1 MKRLFTTAIYIL
13 CVILTTSGNTNEKTL
28 TMMFKQLS
36 ISEGLSNNSVRSI
49 FRDSRGFLWIGTESG
64 LNKYDGYSF
73 HQYYQSNSGLSD
85 DAIFEVFEGPQGN
98 IWIKTANE
106 YSIYDYKTGKISNDY
121 KSVLEK
127 KHIPSKNIQRI
138 GMTPKNEFWA
148 YNRSKLYLQNEDKNP
163 IKVFPL
169 QTEKISNISIA
180 VQSIYIMYS
189 DGALYSIDKQTS
201 ETKEIAIPTTFIP
214 LLKNHEPHIYTD
226 RNENIWL
233 YTYQNSLLLHKNSF
247 TRQWEEIKLNNG
259 QDMQYNRIQRIL
271 DIGNGNVWIL
281 TSHKGLFIYNTLNK
295 SITNLTHT
303 PLKQHTIASNNLST
317 IYQDKDGIVYIG
329 NFKHGI
335 SYYSPMSQII
345 LCNKS
350 PEYNDILTFCKDTD
364 QEFIYYGTDGT
375 GLIRQSLASD
385 LYEKM

>member
-138 GMTPKNEFWA
+138 GMTPRNEFWA
-148 YNRSKLYLQNEDKNP
+148 TTVAS
-163 IKVFPL
+163 
-169 QTEKISNISIA
+169 
-180 VQSIYIMYS
+180 SIYKMKTRTPSRFFPYKLKKS
-189 DGALYSIDKQTS
+189 QTY
-201 ETKEIAIPTTFIP
+201 
-214 LLKNHEPHIYTD
+214 LL
-226 RNENIWL
+226 
-233 YTYQNSLLLHKNSF
+233 Q
-247 TRQWEEIKLNNG
+247 
-259 QDMQYNRIQRIL
+259 
-271 DIGNGNVWIL
+271 
-281 TSHKGLFIYNTLNK
+281 
-295 SITNLTHT
+295 
-303 PLKQHTIASNNLST
+303 
-317 IYQDKDGIVYIG
+317 
-329 NFKHGI
+329 
-335 SYYSPMSQII
+335 YSPSI
-345 LCNKS
+345 
-350 PEYNDILTFCKDTD
+350 
-364 QEFIYYGTDGT
+364 
-375 GLIRQSLASD
+375 
-385 LYEKM
+385 

>member
-138 GMTPKNEFWA
+138 GMTPRNEFWA

-163 IKVFPL
+163 SRFFPYKLKKSQTYLL
-169 QTEKISNISIA
+169 Q
-180 VQSIYIMYS
+180 
-189 DGALYSIDKQTS
+189 
-201 ETKEIAIPTTFIP
+201 
-214 LLKNHEPHIYTD
+214 
-226 RNENIWL
+226 
-233 YTYQNSLLLHKNSF
+233 
-247 TRQWEEIKLNNG
+247 
-259 QDMQYNRIQRIL
+259 
-271 DIGNGNVWIL
+271 
-281 TSHKGLFIYNTLNK
+281 
-295 SITNLTHT
+295 
-303 PLKQHTIASNNLST
+303 
-317 IYQDKDGIVYIG
+317 
-329 NFKHGI
+329 
-335 SYYSPMSQII
+335 YSPSI
-345 LCNKS
+345 
-350 PEYNDILTFCKDTD
+350 
-364 QEFIYYGTDGT
+364 
-375 GLIRQSLASD
+375 
-385 LYEKM
+385 

>member
-138 GMTPKNEFWA
+138 GMTPKMNSGPTTVA
-148 YNRSKLYLQNEDKNP
+148 S
-163 IKVFPL
+163 
-169 QTEKISNISIA
+169 
-180 VQSIYIMYS
+180 SIYKMKTRTPSRFFPYKLKKS
-189 DGALYSIDKQTS
+189 QTY
-201 ETKEIAIPTTFIP
+201 
-214 LLKNHEPHIYTD
+214 LL
-226 RNENIWL
+226 
-233 YTYQNSLLLHKNSF
+233 Q
-247 TRQWEEIKLNNG
+247 
-259 QDMQYNRIQRIL
+259 
-271 DIGNGNVWIL
+271 
-281 TSHKGLFIYNTLNK
+281 
-295 SITNLTHT
+295 
-303 PLKQHTIASNNLST
+303 
-317 IYQDKDGIVYIG
+317 
-329 NFKHGI
+329 
-335 SYYSPMSQII
+335 YSPSI
-345 LCNKS
+345 
-350 PEYNDILTFCKDTD
+350 
-364 QEFIYYGTDGT
+364 
-375 GLIRQSLASD
+375 
-385 LYEKM
+385 

>member
-138 GMTPKNEFWA
+138 GMTPRNEFWA

-169 QTEKISNISIA
+169 QTEKISNISICST
-180 VQSIYIMYS
+180 VH
-189 DGALYSIDKQTS
+189 LYNVLRRRIIQ
-201 ETKEIAIPTTFIP
+201 
-214 LLKNHEPHIYTD
+214 Y
-226 RNENIWL
+226 
-233 YTYQNSLLLHKNSF
+233 
-247 TRQWEEIKLNNG
+247 RQ
-259 QDMQYNRIQRIL
+259 
-271 DIGNGNVWIL
+271 
-281 TSHKGLFIYNTLNK
+281 
-295 SITNLTHT
+295 
-303 PLKQHTIASNNLST
+303 A
-317 IYQDKDGIVYIG
+317 
-329 NFKHGI
+329 
-335 SYYSPMSQII
+335 
-345 LCNKS
+345 
-350 PEYNDILTFCKDTD
+350 
-364 QEFIYYGTDGT
+364 
-375 GLIRQSLASD
+375 D
-385 LYEKM
+385 L